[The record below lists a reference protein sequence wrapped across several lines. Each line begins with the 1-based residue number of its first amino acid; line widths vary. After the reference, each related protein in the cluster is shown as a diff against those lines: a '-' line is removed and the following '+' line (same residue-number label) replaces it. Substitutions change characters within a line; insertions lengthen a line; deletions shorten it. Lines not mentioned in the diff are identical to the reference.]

1 MIMKNIFLLLFIFTS
16 FIQVNAQNIA
26 IEKREWTSV
35 YYSTKIFTNAD
46 SAKLAYQ
53 NIIEKKKIF
62 DRTYDNDI
70 KQLSTTFVKST
81 FETTSE
87 FDNRKALAIN
97 NKKNDFKKI
106 LAELYDQLKAFDNAI
121 YIAKGNRFKISIAEK
136 DYNADLSEWKFKILD
151 VITNATSYLPVKIQ
165 PKAAEKLWLNKDQ
178 IVVRQVVDFA
188 NPTLLMIELDYPQKP
203 GTNLLI
209 YFLKTKIENN
219 DNRNNSSY
227 NNTSKYGKPKAERA
241 KFTPPKIVKDE
252 EVKKEDEIK
261 EQDKLED
268 VKISSIDQEGV
279 KVDVVAAPV
288 EVSTGPVGPPE
299 EETDKIYTSVQIQ
312 STFPGGSAEWV
323 KFLSR
328 TLNRDLPIENGAP
341 AGRYAV
347 TVSFVVSRD
356 GSLSDV
362 KAENDPGYG
371 TAAEAV
377 RVIRKGPKWTPAEQN
392 GYKVIY
398 RHRQAIVFQ
407 VTED

>member
-1 MIMKNIFLLLFIFTS
+1 MKNIFLLLFIFTS
-16 FIQVNAQNIA
+16 FIQLNAQNIE
-26 IEKREWTSV
+26 IEKREWTKV
-35 YYSTKIFTNAD
+35 YYIDKIFTNAD

-151 VITNATSYLPVKIQ
+151 VITNATSNLPVKIQ

-203 GTNLLI
+203 GTNLLV
-209 YFLKTKIENN
+209 YFLNTIKAVNANYNTGNN
-219 DNRNNSSY
+219 YKRPEP
-227 NNTSKYGKPKAERA
+227 PKVQIQ

-252 EVKKEDEIK
+252 EVKKEDE
-261 EQDKLED
+261 
-268 VKISSIDQEGV
+268 
-279 KVDVVAAPV
+279 VDVVAAPV
-288 EVSTGPVGPPE
+288 EVSTGPVGPPL
-299 EETDKIYTSVQIQ
+299 EETNFIFTSVQIQ
-312 STFPGGSAEWV
+312 STFPGGSYAWV

-328 TLNRDLPIENGAP
+328 TLNRDLPVENGAP

-347 TVSFVVSRD
+347 WVSFVVSRD
-356 GSLSDV
+356 GSISDV

-377 RVIRKGPKWTPAEQN
+377 RVIKKGPAWIPAQQN
-392 GYKVIY
+392 GHKVIY

>member
-62 DRTYDNDI
+62 DRTYENDI

-106 LAELYDQLKAFDNAI
+106 LAGLYDQLKAFDNAI

-151 VITNATSYLPVKIQ
+151 VITNATSYLPVKIE

-203 GTNLLI
+203 GTNLLV
-209 YFLKTKIENN
+209 YFLNTFKAVNAN
-219 DNRNNSSY
+219 Y
-227 NNTSKYGKPKAERA
+227 NNGNNYKRPEPPKVQVK

-261 EQDKLED
+261 EQEKLE
-268 VKISSIDQEGV
+268 EG
-279 KVDVVAAPV
+279 P
-288 EVSTGPVGPPE
+288 EGPEGPPFE
-299 EETDKIYTSVQIQ
+299 LTDKIFTSVQIQ
-312 STFPGGSAEWV
+312 STFPGGMDAWV

-328 TLNRDLPIENGAP
+328 TLNRDLPVENGAP

-356 GSLSDV
+356 GSVSDV

-377 RVIRKGPKWTPAEQN
+377 RVIKKGPNWIPASQN

>member
-16 FIQVNAQNIA
+16 FIQLNAQNIE
-26 IEKREWTSV
+26 IQKREWTKV
-35 YYSTKIFTNAD
+35 YYIDKIFTNAD

-97 NKKNDFKKI
+97 NKINDFDKI
-106 LAELYDQLKAFDNAI
+106 LAGLYDQLKAFDNAI

-136 DYNADLSEWKFKILD
+136 DYNADLSEWKFEILD
-151 VITNATSYLPVKIQ
+151 VITNASSYLPVKIQ

-188 NPTLLMIELDYPQKP
+188 YPTLLMIELDYPQKP

-219 DNRNNSSY
+219 DNINNSS
-227 NNTSKYGKPKAERA
+227 
-241 KFTPPKIVKDE
+241 
-252 EVKKEDEIK
+252 
-261 EQDKLED
+261 
-268 VKISSIDQEGV
+268 
-279 KVDVVAAPV
+279 
-288 EVSTGPVGPPE
+288 GPLGPPDE
-299 EETDKIYTSVQIQ
+299 LTDKIFSSVQIP

-323 KFLSR
+323 KFLST
-328 TLNRDLPIENGAP
+328 TLNRDLPVENGAP

-377 RVIRKGPKWTPAEQN
+377 RVIRKGPNWIPASQN
-392 GYKVIY
+392 GRNVIY

>member
-16 FIQVNAQNIA
+16 FIQLSAQNIA
-26 IEKREWTSV
+26 IDKKEWTSV
-35 YYSTKIFTNAD
+35 YITKIFTNAD

-106 LAELYDQLKAFDNAI
+106 LAGLYDQLKAFDNAI

-151 VITNATSYLPVKIQ
+151 VITNATSYLPVKIE

-203 GTNLLI
+203 GTNLLV
-209 YFLKTKIENN
+209 YFLNTFKAVNAN
-219 DNRNNSSY
+219 Y
-227 NNTSKYGKPKAERA
+227 NNGNNYKRPEPPKVQVK

-252 EVKKEDEIK
+252 EVKKEDEVK
-261 EQDKLED
+261 EMVKLED
-268 VKISSIDQEGV
+268 VKIGGINQEGV
-279 KVDVVAAPV
+279 KLDVTNLIGEP
-288 EVSTGPVGPPE
+288 SYGPLGPP
-299 EETDKIYTSVQIQ
+299 EETDKIFTSVQFP
-312 STFPGGSAEWV
+312 STFPGGTDAWV

-328 TLNRDLPIENGAP
+328 TLNRDLPVENGAP
-341 AGRYAV
+341 AGKYAV

-356 GSLSDV
+356 GSVSDV

-371 TAAEAV
+371 TADEAV
-377 RVIRKGPKWTPAEQN
+377 RVIKKGPKWTPAELN
-392 GYKVIY
+392 GYKVNY
-398 RHRQAIVFQ
+398 RHRQVIVFQ

>member
-1 MIMKNIFLLLFIFTS
+1 MKNIFLLLFIFTS
-16 FIQVNAQNIA
+16 FIQLSAQNIA
-26 IEKREWTSV
+26 IDKKEWTSV
-35 YYSTKIFTNAD
+35 YITKIFTNAD

-106 LAELYDQLKAFDNAI
+106 LAGLYDQLKAFDNAI

-151 VITNATSYLPVKIQ
+151 VITNATSYLPVKIE

-203 GTNLLI
+203 GTNLLV
-209 YFLKTKIENN
+209 YFLNTIKIENN

-227 NNTSKYGKPKAERA
+227 NNTSKYGKPKAEMA

-252 EVKKEDEIK
+252 EVKKEDEFK
-261 EQDKLED
+261 EQEKLE
-268 VKISSIDQEGV
+268 EG
-279 KVDVVAAPV
+279 P
-288 EVSTGPVGPPE
+288 EGPEGPPE
-299 EETDKIYTSVQIQ
+299 ELTDKIFTSVQIQ
-312 STFPGGSAEWV
+312 STFPGGTDAWV

-328 TLNRDLPIENGAP
+328 TLNRDLPVENGAP

-356 GSLSDV
+356 GSVSDV

-371 TAAEAV
+371 TADEAV
-377 RVIRKGPKWTPAEQN
+377 RVIKKGPKWTPAELN
-392 GYKVIY
+392 GYKVNY

>member
-16 FIQVNAQNIA
+16 FIQLSAQNIA
-26 IEKREWTSV
+26 IEKKEWTSV
-35 YYSTKIFTNAD
+35 YITKIFTNAD

-70 KQLSTTFVKST
+70 KQLSNTFVKST

-106 LAELYDQLKAFDNAI
+106 LAGLYDQLKAFDNAI

-151 VITNATSYLPVKIQ
+151 VITNATSYLPVKIE

-178 IVVRQVVDFA
+178 IVVKQVVDFA

-203 GTNLLI
+203 GTNLLV
-209 YFLKTKIENN
+209 YFLNTFKAVNAN
-219 DNRNNSSY
+219 Y
-227 NNTSKYGKPKAERA
+227 NNGNNYKRPEPPKVQVK

-261 EQDKLED
+261 EQEKLEE

-279 KVDVVAAPV
+279 KLDVTAPV

-299 EETDKIYTSVQIQ
+299 EETDKIFTSVQIQ
-312 STFPGGSAEWV
+312 STFPGGTDAWV

-328 TLNRDLPIENGAP
+328 TLNRDLPVENGAP

-356 GSLSDV
+356 GSISDV
-362 KAENDPGYG
+362 KAESDPGYG

-377 RVIRKGPKWTPAEQN
+377 RVIKKGPKWTPAEQN

>member
-1 MIMKNIFLLLFIFTS
+1 MIMKNIYLLLFIFTS
-16 FIQVNAQNIA
+16 FIQLSAQNIA
-26 IEKREWTSV
+26 IDKEEWTSV
-35 YYSTKIFTNAD
+35 YITKIFTNAD
-46 SAKLAYQ
+46 SSKLVYQ

-97 NKKNDFKKI
+97 NKKNDFDKI
-106 LAELYDQLKAFDNAI
+106 LAGLYDQLKAFDNAI

-151 VITNATSYLPVKIQ
+151 VITNATSYLPVKIE

-252 EVKKEDEIK
+252 EVKKEDEVK

-299 EETDKIYTSVQIQ
+299 EETDKIFTSVQIQ

-328 TLNRDLPIENGAP
+328 TLNRDLPVENGAP

-356 GSLSDV
+356 GSISDV
-362 KAENDPGYG
+362 KAESDPGYG

-377 RVIRKGPKWTPAEQN
+377 RVIKKGPKWTPAEQN

>member
-1 MIMKNIFLLLFIFTS
+1 MKNIFLLLFIFTS
-16 FIQVNAQNIA
+16 FIQLSAQNIA
-26 IEKREWTSV
+26 IDKKEWTSV
-35 YYSTKIFTNAD
+35 YITKIFTNAD

-106 LAELYDQLKAFDNAI
+106 LAGLYDQLKAFDNAI

-151 VITNATSYLPVKIQ
+151 VITNATSYLPVKIE

-203 GTNLLI
+203 GTNLLV
-209 YFLKTKIENN
+209 YFLNTFKAVNAN
-219 DNRNNSSY
+219 Y
-227 NNTSKYGKPKAERA
+227 NNGNNYKRPEPPKVQVK

-252 EVKKEDEIK
+252 EVKKEDEVK
-261 EQDKLED
+261 EMVKLED
-268 VKISSIDQEGV
+268 VKIGGINQEGV
-279 KVDVVAAPV
+279 KLDVTNLIGEP
-288 EVSTGPVGPPE
+288 SYGPLGPP
-299 EETDKIYTSVQIQ
+299 EETDKIFTSVQFP
-312 STFPGGSAEWV
+312 STFPGGTDAWV

-328 TLNRDLPIENGAP
+328 TLNRDLPVENGAP
-341 AGRYAV
+341 AGKYAV

-356 GSLSDV
+356 GSVSDV

-371 TAAEAV
+371 TADEAV
-377 RVIRKGPKWTPAEQN
+377 RVIKKGPKWTPAELN
-392 GYKVIY
+392 GYKVNY
-398 RHRQAIVFQ
+398 RHRQVIVFQ

>member
-1 MIMKNIFLLLFIFTS
+1 MKNIFLLLFIFTS
-16 FIQVNAQNIA
+16 FIQLSAQNIA
-26 IEKREWTSV
+26 IDKKEWTSV
-35 YYSTKIFTNAD
+35 YITKIFTNAD

-106 LAELYDQLKAFDNAI
+106 LAGLYDQLKAFDNAI

-151 VITNATSYLPVKIQ
+151 VITNATSYLPVKIE

-203 GTNLLI
+203 GTNLLV
-209 YFLKTKIENN
+209 YFLNTIKIENN

-227 NNTSKYGKPKAERA
+227 NNTSKYGKPKAEMA

-252 EVKKEDEIK
+252 EVKKEDEFK
-261 EQDKLED
+261 EQEKLEE

-279 KVDVVAAPV
+279 KLDVTNLIGEP
-288 EVSTGPVGPPE
+288 SYGPEGPPE
-299 EETDKIYTSVQIQ
+299 ELTDKIFTSVQIQ
-312 STFPGGSAEWV
+312 STFPGGTDAWV

-328 TLNRDLPIENGAP
+328 TLNRDLPVENGAP

-356 GSLSDV
+356 GSISDV

-371 TAAEAV
+371 TADEAV
-377 RVIRKGPKWTPAEQN
+377 RVIKKGPKLTPAELN
-392 GYKVIY
+392 GYKVNY
-398 RHRQAIVFQ
+398 RHRQVIVFQ